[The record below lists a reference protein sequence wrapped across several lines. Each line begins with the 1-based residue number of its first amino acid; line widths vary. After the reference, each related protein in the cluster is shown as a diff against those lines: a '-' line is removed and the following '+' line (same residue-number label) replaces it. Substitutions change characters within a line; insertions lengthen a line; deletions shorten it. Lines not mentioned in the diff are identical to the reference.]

1 MADHNYLDDLNE
13 QQRAAVEYGDGPAL
27 VIAGAGSGKTRVL
40 TYKIV
45 HLLNQ
50 GLNPYRIMA
59 LTFTNKAAREMKERI
74 AALIGDNEASRLWMG
89 TFHSI
94 FLRLLRYNSDRIG
107 FRHDF
112 TIYDAADSRS
122 LIKTIVKDMQ
132 LDDKVYK
139 PSTLQSQISNL
150 KNALI
155 SPSAYAA
162 DAEALKADTST
173 KRPLFH
179 AVYTAYWNRC
189 RIANAMDF
197 DDILYYTNVLFRDN
211 TDVLKRYQEQFQY
224 ILVDEYQDTNFAQH
238 LIVSQLC
245 AVHRRMF
252 VVGDDAQ
259 SIYSFRGANIKNIL
273 TLSERFP
280 DLRIFKLEQNYRSTQ
295 NILDAANS
303 LIEKNKQQIPKHI
316 FSDNNRGSRVS
327 VIQAYSG
334 YEESY
339 VVANKIVELRMR
351 QGDSFQEFAVLYRTN
366 AQSRVLEEALR
377 KRNIPYR
384 IWGGLSF
391 YQRKEVKDVIS
402 YFRLA
407 VNPDDDE
414 ALRRIINYPARGIG
428 DTTVGKLTAAAGT
441 HNCSIWNVLCTPAIL
456 DTTGCNRGTVAKLN
470 AFTALVQS
478 FISANADGANAF
490 EVAQKIIN
498 DTRLYSML
506 LTDNTPENISKQ
518 ENIQELLNAVGE
530 FVTTRTEEEG
540 TEAIGLTNFL
550 SEVSLATDQDSDT
563 DSADGSRVTLMT
575 VHAAKGLEFKNVF
588 IVGAE
593 EELFPSAL
601 SCDTIEGIE
610 EERRLM
616 YVAITRAKVNCIITF
631 ANTRYINGQTKMCT
645 MSRFLRDIDPS
656 LLQMQQTSASSD
668 SGSDAEPLPFRSAFA
683 PSTRKRFDTSAAAK
697 SDFGHSTAT
706 IRAIYN
712 RPAATARPGATAA
725 PTPAAVPQGDFATH
739 AIDEVAVGSIITHSR
754 FGDGV
759 ITLIDTS
766 GVDAKI
772 TVNFTNLGS
781 KVLLMKFAKFQIKK
795 R

>member
-1 MADHNYLDDLNE
+1 MSSESYLDDLNS
-13 QQRAAVEYGDGPAL
+13 QQRDAVEYDGGPAL

-45 HLLNQ
+45 HLLRH
-50 GLNPYRIMA
+50 GTDPHRIMA

-74 AALIGDNEASRLWMG
+74 ATLIGEGEAARLWMG

-94 FLRLLRYNSDRIG
+94 FLRLLRYNCDRIG

-122 LIKTIVKDMQ
+122 LIKTIIKDMQ

-139 PSTLQSQISNL
+139 PNTLQSQISNL
-150 KNALI
+150 KNSLI
-155 SPSAYAA
+155 SPTRYAA
-162 DAEALKADTST
+162 DAAAIKADTQA

-179 AVYTAYWNRC
+179 TVYSAYWNRC
-189 RIANAMDF
+189 RVANAMDF
-197 DDILYYTNVLFRDN
+197 DDILFYTNVLFRDN
-211 TDVLKRYQEQFQY
+211 GDVLQRYQEFFQY
-224 ILVDEYQDTNFAQH
+224 LLVDEYQDTNFAQH

-245 AVHRRMF
+245 AKHRRMF

-316 FSDNNRGSRVS
+316 FSDNNRGSKVS

-339 VVANKIVELRMR
+339 VVANKIIELRMR
-351 QGDSFQEFAVLYRTN
+351 QGDSYQDFAVLYRTN

-428 DTTVGKLTAAAGT
+428 DTSVGKLTKAAGD
-441 HNCSIWNVLCTPAIL
+441 HNCSIWNVLCTTTIL
-456 DTTGCNRGTVAKLN
+456 DTAGFNRGTIAKLN
-470 AFTALVQS
+470 TFTSLVQS
-478 FISANADGANAF
+478 FVAENINGKNAY

-498 DTRLYSML
+498 DTHVYSIL

-518 ENIQELLNAVGE
+518 ENIQELLSGVGE
-530 FVTTRTEEEG
+530 FVSTRTEEEG
-540 TEAIGLTNFL
+540 TAAIGLSNFL

-563 DSADGSRVTLMT
+563 ESTDGSRVTLMT
-575 VHAAKGLEFKNVF
+575 VHAAKGLEYKNII

-593 EELFPSAL
+593 EELFPAAL
-601 SCDTIEGIE
+601 SSDSPEGIE

-616 YVAITRAKVNCIITF
+616 YVAITRAKFNCIITY
-631 ANTRYINGQTKMCT
+631 ANTRYINGQTKMCNP
-645 MSRFLRDIDPS
+645 SRFLRDIDPS
-656 LLQMQQTSASSD
+656 LLTMTQTSASHNGDDFGVQRQPMAFKPASQ
-668 SGSDAEPLPFRSAFA
+668 PRFKPSASRNA
-683 PSTRKRFDTSAAAK
+683 DY
-697 SDFGHSTAT
+697 GHSTST

-712 RPAATARPGATAA
+712 RPTATPASTPEAATAQGGF
-725 PTPAAVPQGDFATH
+725 TPHSV
-739 AIDEVAVGSIITHSR
+739 DEIAVGSLIVHSR

-759 ITLIDTS
+759 ITHIDRS
-766 GVDAKI
+766 GADTKI

-781 KVLLMKFAKFQIKK
+781 KVLLMKFAKFRITKK
-795 R
+795 